1 MSLSPE
7 DELVQ
12 KLGALFARDGKPGK
26 SGKAG
31 ENERISLGIGDDCA
45 VLEAGAG
52 KLVWT
57 VDAQIDGVH
66 FRRDWLSLEDIGYRS
81 FSAAASDVLAMGAR
95 PVSALSSLTL
105 DPSFDDAA
113 LLALARGQ
121 AEAAEEAGAPIVGGN
136 LSRSSSFSI
145 TTTVLGTLERARGEQ
160 ARAVTRHGAKP
171 GEIVMVSGPLGL
183 AKLGLG
189 AFVGGLSE
197 DARLGACVRA
207 FRRPKLRYDLSLD
220 GASAA
225 MDVSDGLARD
235 LFRLARASGVRVNL
249 VGEALLAASGDSRD
263 ALCEAAEVLGED
275 PVRAAFEGGEDYVLL
290 ACAAA
295 LLPGFF
301 PIGEVL
307 AGEGVVLDGVPCAPG
322 GHDHFERR

>member
-1 MSLSPE
+1 VSLSAE

-12 KLGALFARDGKPGK
+12 KLGALFAQNGKKEG
-26 SGKAG
+26 
-31 ENERISLGIGDDCA
+31 ISIGIGDDCA
-45 VLEAGAG
+45 VLDPGSA

-66 FRRDWLSLEDIGYRS
+66 FRRDWLSLDDIGYRS
-81 FSAAASDVLAMGAR
+81 FAAATSDVLAMGAR

-136 LSRSSSFSI
+136 LARSSSFSI
-145 TTTVLGTLERARGEQ
+145 TTTVLGRLDGPP
-160 ARAVTRHGAKP
+160 VTREGARE
-171 GEIVMVSGPLGL
+171 GHLVMVSGPLGL
-183 AKLGLG
+183 AKLGLE
-189 AFVGGLSE
+189 AFVRGSSTQPAL
-197 DARLGACVRA
+197 APCVQA
-207 FRRPKLRYDLSLD
+207 FRRPKLRFDRSLE

-235 LFRLARASGVRVNL
+235 LFRLAHASRARIRISGRALLEASGD
-249 VGEALLAASGDSRD
+249 ALLAG
-263 ALCEAAEVLGED
+263 AAALGED
-275 PVRAAFEGGEDYVLL
+275 PVRMAFEGGEDYVLL
-290 ACAAA
+290 VCAPR

-301 PIGEVL
+301 QVGEVL
-307 AGEGVVLDGVPCAPG
+307 EGEGVELDGLPCSPG
-322 GHDHFERR
+322 GHDHFAGRRASLDRA

>member
-1 MSLSPE
+1 MTLSSE

-12 KLGALFARDGKPGK
+12 KLGALFARDEKNWKNAEKG
-26 SGKAG
+26 SV
-31 ENERISLGIGDDCA
+31 SLGIGDDCA
-45 VLEAGAG
+45 VLEPGAG

-105 DPSFDDAA
+105 DPSFDDSA

-145 TTTVLGTLERARGEQ
+145 TTTVLGSLVRSGGVETRAI
-160 ARAVTRHGAKP
+160 TRQGAKP

-183 AKLGLG
+183 AKLGLA
-189 AFVGGLSE
+189 AFVRGLSE
-197 DARLGACVRA
+197 DARLEACVRA
-207 FRRPKLRYDLSLD
+207 FRRPKLRYDLSLE

-235 LFRLARASGVRVNL
+235 LFRLAHASGVRVHL
-249 VGEALLAASGDSRD
+249 AGEALVAAAGDVRD
-263 ALCEAAEVLGED
+263 AFCAGAELLGQD
-275 PVRAAFEGGEDYVLL
+275 PVRAAFEGGEDYALL
-290 ACAAA
+290 VCAPT

-307 AGEGVVLDGVPCAPG
+307 AGEGVLLDGVPCAPG
-322 GHDHFERR
+322 GHDHFEGR

>member
-1 MSLSPE
+1 MSLSSE

-12 KLGALFARDGKPGK
+12 KLGALFAQNGQKEGV
-26 SGKAG
+26 
-31 ENERISLGIGDDCA
+31 SLGIGDDCA
-45 VLEAGAG
+45 VLDPGAG

-66 FRRDWLSLEDIGYRS
+66 FRRDWLSLADIGYRS
-81 FSAAASDVLAMGAR
+81 FAAATSDVLAMGAR

-136 LSRSSSFSI
+136 LARSSSFSI
-145 TTTVLGTLERARGEQ
+145 TTTVLGRLASH
-160 ARAVTRHGAKP
+160 AVTRQGAQV
-171 GEIVMVSGPLGL
+171 GHLVMVSGPLGL
-183 AKLGLG
+183 AKLGLC
-189 AFVGGLSE
+189 AFERGVSTQAPLE
-197 DARLGACVRA
+197 ACVRA
-207 FRRPKLRYDLSLD
+207 FRRPKLRFDLSLE

-235 LFRLARASGVRVNL
+235 LFRLARASGVRVKL
-249 VGEALLAASGDSRD
+249 EGRALLEASGD
-263 ALCEAAEVLGED
+263 ALLEGAKVLGED
-275 PVRAAFEGGEDYVLL
+275 PLRAAFEGGEDYVLL
-290 ACAAA
+290 ACAPR
-295 LLPGFF
+295 LLPGFS

-307 AGEGVVLDGVPCAPG
+307 EGEGVELDGVPCSPG
-322 GHDHFERR
+322 GHDHFVRD

>member
-1 MSLSPE
+1 MSLSSE

-12 KLGALFARDGKPGK
+12 KLGALFAQNGQNDGV
-26 SGKAG
+26 
-31 ENERISLGIGDDCA
+31 SLGIGDDCA
-45 VLEAGAG
+45 VLSPGSG

-66 FRRDWLSLEDIGYRS
+66 FRRDWLSLDDIGYRS
-81 FSAAASDVLAMGAR
+81 FAAATSDVLAMGAR

-136 LSRSSSFSI
+136 LARSSSFSI
-145 TTTVLGTLERARGEQ
+145 TTSVLGRLVASP
-160 ARAVTRHGAKP
+160 VTRKGAQV
-171 GEIVMVSGPLGL
+171 GHRVMVSGPLGL

-189 AFVGGLSE
+189 AFQRGSSNQ
-197 DARLGACVRA
+197 ARLEACVRA
-207 FRRPKLRYDLSLD
+207 FRRPTLRFDLSLE

-235 LFRLARASGVRVNL
+235 LFRLARASGVRVRIE
-249 VGEALLAASGDSRD
+249 GRALLEASGD
-263 ALCEAAEVLGED
+263 ALLEGASLLGED
-275 PVRAAFEGGEDYVLL
+275 PVRTAFEGGEDYVLL
-290 ACAAA
+290 ACAPR

-307 AGEGVVLDGVPCAPG
+307 EGEGVELDGVPCSPG